1 MTILGLTDDALRA
14 QNGFWTATE
23 ISQQAEMLRQTQK
36 GLVSELEA
44 TNAFLEP
51 VLAQS
56 GIRIIFTGAG
66 TSAFVG
72 ECLAPIFM
80 RELGKRCE
88 AISTTDLVSAPEYY
102 FEEDTPTLLVSFA
115 RSGNSPESVAAV
127 NIGNE
132 VSSNIQ
138 HLFITCNTEGELMQL
153 SRSTANAHAI
163 LLPEKT
169 HDKSFAMTSSF
180 TSMLFA
186 ALSTFVGPVAMN
198 ERAEKIAQAVQVVL
212 DKYSFMLR
220 AEACNGYERVVYL
233 GSHAF
238 KGIARESA
246 LKLLEL
252 TDGDTVAMYDSPMG
266 FRHGP
271 KTIVNDK
278 TLVVIFLSND
288 PYTRQYDLDLLSE
301 LRSDGVA
308 SVIAISAQHMDSS
321 MGDKTIVLADMEYA
335 SDQDLLVPFMVAPQI
350 LAFYQSLELGH
361 APDCPDTTGR
371 VNRVVQ
377 GVKIHAVS

>member
-1 MTILGLTDDALRA
+1 MTILGLTKDALQA
-14 QNGFWTATE
+14 QNAFWTATE
-23 ISQQAEMLRQTQK
+23 ISQQSEMILETQK
-36 GLVSELEA
+36 GLMSELSSIMG
-44 TNAFLEP
+44 FLQP
-51 VLAQS
+51 VLDQA
-56 GIRIIFTGAG
+56 GIRIVFTGAG
-66 TSAFVG
+66 TSAFIG
-72 ECLAPIFM
+72 ECLAPIFTK
-80 RELGKRCE
+80 ELGKRCE
-88 AISTTDLVSAPEYY
+88 AVSTTDLVSAPEYY
-102 FEEDTPTLLVSFA
+102 FEPDTPTLLVSFA

-138 HLFITCNTEGELMQL
+138 HLFITCNADGELMRL
-153 SRSTANAHAI
+153 SRTTENAHAI

-180 TSMLFA
+180 TSMLYA
-186 ALSTFVGPVAMN
+186 ALSVFAGADMMN
-198 ERAEKIAQAVQVVL
+198 ERAEKIARAVQTVI

-220 AEACNGYERVVYL
+220 AEAGHGYERIVYL

-238 KGIARESA
+238 KGVARESA

-252 TDGDTVAMYDSPMG
+252 TDGDTIAMFDSPMG

-271 KTIVNDK
+271 KTVVNEK
-278 TLVVIFLSND
+278 TLVVIFLSNA
-288 PYTRQYDLDLLSE
+288 PYTRKYDLDLLTE

-308 SVIAISAQHMDSS
+308 SVIAISAQPLDAS
-321 MGDKTIVLADMEYA
+321 MGDKNIIIPEMQLEN
-335 SDQDLLVPFMVAPQI
+335 DQDVLVPFMVAPQI

-361 APDCPDTTGR
+361 TPDCPDTTGR